1 MATGTVEQCAQ
12 VQQGLQHNNSKTL
25 ATSRCNGLW
34 ETTRHKIHNG
44 LVPAPTCYGL
54 ATGKLVSWI
63 LALSNVR
70 K

>member
-34 ETTRHKIHNG
+34 ETTRHNTQRACARANLLRTCNG
-44 LVPAPTCYGL
+44 ETGVMDFGL
-54 ATGKLVSWI
+54 I
-63 LALSNVR
+63 
-70 K
+70 